1 METKKKPIDITDEDV
16 IAVINRIH
24 VLTENTIISRNGILG
39 LNFHDS
45 FRKYGDAYIDVQCAS
60 YDRITDNHFTT
71 FSKCRIQ
78 FHHQSVWFTEFNSN
92 DETSGYNKNH
102 FFGYLK
108 LQELGYEL
116 QETPQWT

>member
-1 METKKKPIDITDEDV
+1 MKKKLIDITDEDV
-16 IAVINRIH
+16 VAVINRIH

-39 LNFHDS
+39 LNFQDS
-45 FRKYGDAYIDVQCAS
+45 YRKYGSAHIDVQCAS
-60 YDRITDNHFTT
+60 YDRVTDNHFNT

-78 FHHQSVWFTEFNSN
+78 FHHKSVWFTEMSDKN
-92 DETSGYNKNH
+92 DVSGYNKNH

-116 QETPQWT
+116 PEAPQWT